1 MKITDRFILNCM
13 RHYAIWA
20 LVTGIMY
27 AAYHLQHLL
36 PPSLFELI
44 MVMGGCIFIIYYLS
58 LVWLFL
64 CLLGDFIQLGDD
76 DFFKGKKE
84 KYIND

>member
-1 MKITDRFILNCM
+1 MKITNRFILYCM

-44 MVMGGCIFIIYYLS
+44 MVMGGYIFIIYFLS

-64 CLLGDFIQLGDD
+64 CLLGDFLQLDYD
-76 DFFKGKKE
+76 DFLKEKKE
-84 KYIND
+84 KDRTD